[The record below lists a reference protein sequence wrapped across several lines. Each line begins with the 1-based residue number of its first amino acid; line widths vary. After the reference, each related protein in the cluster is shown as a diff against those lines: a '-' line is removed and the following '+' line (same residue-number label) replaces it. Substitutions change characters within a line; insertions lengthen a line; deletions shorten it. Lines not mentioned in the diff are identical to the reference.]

1 MIAYCF
7 PPVGGATVA
16 GSQRA
21 LKFCKYLEVLNWGVY
36 VLTLKEGFY
45 EDYYFIDDDLKKEIP
60 PGTKVHRTKKIN
72 PKLVFFEKFKQIVK
86 GFILKGDTNVRNKT
100 NSGIQNIRENY
111 GKIDKLKDAINQLLE
126 IPDNNNLWIPYAY
139 YEGCRI
145 IKQKNVDLIYATGK
159 PWSSLII
166 GMLLKKKTGKPL
178 IVDFRDP
185 WVTNPFKPKYTLLRE
200 KIDLFLEKKIIKES
214 ALVICNTTELAN
226 EFKRR
231 YKFEKR
237 EKFFTLL
244 NGFDPDELKEKE
256 TEGFPE
262 VKNGKMTIIHTGTL
276 YRMRDPK
283 NLLKAVSNAINS
295 NKIKRTDI
303 HIKFVGMINVD
314 YDLKKFISNMDL
326 DDIILLRKGVSLA
339 TCKEIQQSADILLL
353 LQPATKTQIPSK
365 LFDYVVCNK
374 VVFSVAV
381 SNSEVS
387 SIIEKMQIGITAD
400 CENIDDIEKGFVQ
413 LYEKWKAQDLGSLNK
428 RNGNEMQKYNISKSI
443 KKLDERI
450 DKILS

>member
-21 LKFCKYLEVLNWGVY
+21 LKFCKYLGLLNWGVY
-36 VLTLKEGFY
+36 VLTLKERLY
-45 EDYYFIDDDLKKEIP
+45 EDYYFIDEDLKKEIP
-60 PGTKVHRTKKIN
+60 HGTRVHRTRKIN
-72 PKLVFFEKFKQIVK
+72 PGFVFFEKIKQIVK
-86 GFILKGDTNVRNKT
+86 GFILKGDTNVRNMS
-100 NSGIQNIRENY
+100 NSGIQNIREDY
-111 GKIDKLKDAINQLLE
+111 GKIDKLKGAINQFLE
-126 IPDNNNLWIPYAY
+126 IPDDSNLWIPYAY
-139 YEGCRI
+139 YEGCKI
-145 IKQKNVDLIYATGK
+145 IKQEKISHIYATGK

-185 WVTNPFKPKYTLLRE
+185 WVTNPFKPRFTLLRE
-200 KIDLFLEKKIIKES
+200 KIDLFLEKKVIKES
-214 ALVICNTTELAN
+214 SLVICNTTELSN

-256 TEGFPE
+256 TEEFPE
-262 VKNGKMTIIHTGTL
+262 VKNGKMTIIHAGTL

-283 NLLKAVSNAINS
+283 NLLKAVSNAINN
-295 NKIKRTDI
+295 NKIKRADM
-303 HIKFVGMINVD
+303 HIIFVGMINVD
-314 YDLKKFISNMDL
+314 YDLKELISNMDL
-326 DDIILLRKGVSLA
+326 DDIVLLRKGVPLA
-339 TCKEIQQSADILLL
+339 TCKKIQQRADILLL

-374 VVFSVAV
+374 VVLSVAV
-381 SNSEVS
+381 SNSEVN

-400 CENIDDIEKGFVQ
+400 CENVDDIEEKLIQ
-413 LYEKWKAQDLGSLNK
+413 LYEKWRIHNLGHFNR
-428 RNGNEMQKYNISKSI
+428 RNGNEIQKFNISNNI

-450 DKILS
+450 NGILS